1 MMLRPGMYLQDRYE
15 ILEQIGSG
23 GMSEVYRAKCHKLN
37 RLVAIKVLKEEFS
50 SDAGFVKK
58 FKMEAQAAAGL
69 SHPNIV
75 SVYDVVDEGSIHYIV
90 MELIEGITLKSYITK
105 KGRLGSKEAIG
116 IALQVAQGIAAAHD
130 QHIVHRDIK
139 PQNMIISRD
148 GKVKVADFGIARAV
162 TTQTIGAT
170 AVGSVHYISPE
181 QARGGFSDSRT
192 DIYSLGITMYEM
204 VTGTVPFDGD
214 NTVSIALAHLEQPI
228 TPPSRLNPEVPIS
241 LERII
246 MKCTQKKPEKR
257 YADVYELISDL
268 RHALVDP
275 DDDFVAQ
282 EPEVDTSS
290 PTMVISGDE
299 LSQIKSAPRRSTGP
313 IVMSGQSNSLR
324 DVPGSGGQH
333 ERRGDREHG
342 YDRRKEPE
350 SGRELKHSGYDKNY
364 DRDYERGHS
373 GGYGR
378 QDAAENG
385 RDLDYDYEEDYGY
398 DRGRSSGYGGSGSSR
413 TSGGKKGGRGGKS
426 ADVNPQIEKLLTTVG
441 VAVAIIIVAVLVVIF
456 AKLGGIFN
464 SGSHTEL
471 TLPAV
476 ESGESDSGL
485 KDTETRVPDFV
496 GMTEDEAEEKAKESH
511 LKLSYSYTASEEE
524 KKGLVVEQKTEEGTV
539 VDKQSTIRVVVG
551 EGGMESS
558 TEEETDAS
566 QIDLTALGLEALD
579 GTNAKNLLEAKGL
592 KVSLQSENSDTII
605 KDQVIRYEPTSASP
619 GSEIRLYVS
628 SGPAVTMVPV
638 PDLTGK
644 TEEEA
649 AQLLE
654 AAGLTVA
661 PKEQILTQ
669 KSDTVSRGKI
679 ISQIPLKDEEVP
691 EGSAVSYVVSIGK
704 GTKYVAI
711 VNDDYPLKDNFG
723 PGGASTTITVEIV
736 MVQTVNGQKRTTT
749 VMDAREMKGDVTLPV
764 HYQLTGEDGV
774 LTGELQIRDVTND
787 RVLKTY
793 PLEFME
799 VDA

>member
-228 TPPSRLNPEVPIS
+228 TPPSRLNPEVPVS

-275 DDDFVAQ
+275 DDDFEAQ

-364 DRDYERGHS
+364 DRDYERGHF

-496 GMTEDEAEEKAKESH
+496 GMTENEAEEKAKESH

>member
-228 TPPSRLNPEVPIS
+228 TPPSRLNPEVPVS

-350 SGRELKHSGYDKNY
+350 SGRELKHSGYDKEY
-364 DRDYERGHS
+364 DRDYERGRS

-378 QDAAENG
+378 QDAAEDG
-385 RDLDYDYEEDYGY
+385 RSLDYDYEEDYGY

-413 TSGGKKGGRGGKS
+413 TLGGKKGGRGGKS

-485 KDTETRVPDFV
+485 KDTETRVPNFV
-496 GMTEDEAEEKAKESH
+496 GMTENEAEEKAKESH

>member
-228 TPPSRLNPEVPIS
+228 TPPSRLNPEVPVS

-485 KDTETRVPDFV
+485 KDTETRVPNFV
-496 GMTEDEAEEKAKESH
+496 GMTENEAEEKAKESH

-566 QIDLTALGLEALD
+566 RIDLTALGLEALD

>member
-228 TPPSRLNPEVPIS
+228 TPPSRLNPEVPVS

-679 ISQIPLKDEEVP
+679 ISQIPLKDDEVP

>member
-228 TPPSRLNPEVPIS
+228 TPPSRLNPEVPVS

-290 PTMVISGDE
+290 PTMVISGDG

-364 DRDYERGHS
+364 DRDYERGHF

-413 TSGGKKGGRGGKS
+413 TLGGKKGGRGGKS

-496 GMTEDEAEEKAKESH
+496 GMTEDEAEEKAKENH

>member
-228 TPPSRLNPEVPIS
+228 TPPSRLNPEVPVS

-566 QIDLTALGLEALD
+566 RIDLTALGLEALD

>member
-228 TPPSRLNPEVPIS
+228 TPPSRLNPEVPVS

-350 SGRELKHSGYDKNY
+350 SGRELKHSGYDKEY
-364 DRDYERGHS
+364 DRDYERGRS

-378 QDAAENG
+378 QDAAEDG
-385 RDLDYDYEEDYGY
+385 RSLDYDYEEDYGY

-496 GMTEDEAEEKAKESH
+496 GITEDEAEEKAKENH

>member
-1 MMLRPGMYLQDRYE
+1 MLRPGMYLQDRYE

-228 TPPSRLNPEVPIS
+228 TPPSRLNPEVPVS

-679 ISQIPLKDEEVP
+679 ISQIPLKDDEVP

>member
-1 MMLRPGMYLQDRYE
+1 MLRPGMYLQDRYE

-228 TPPSRLNPEVPIS
+228 TPPSRLNPEVPVS

-342 YDRRKEPE
+342 YDRRKETE

-364 DRDYERGHS
+364 DRDYERGHF

-413 TSGGKKGGRGGKS
+413 TLGGKKGGRGGKS

-496 GMTEDEAEEKAKESH
+496 GMTEDEAEEKAKENH

>member
-228 TPPSRLNPEVPIS
+228 TPPSRLNPEVPVS

-350 SGRELKHSGYDKNY
+350 SGRELKHSGYDKEY
-364 DRDYERGHS
+364 DRDYERGRS

-378 QDAAENG
+378 QDAAEDG
-385 RDLDYDYEEDYGY
+385 WSLDYDYEEDYGY

-496 GMTEDEAEEKAKESH
+496 GMTEDEAEEKAKENH